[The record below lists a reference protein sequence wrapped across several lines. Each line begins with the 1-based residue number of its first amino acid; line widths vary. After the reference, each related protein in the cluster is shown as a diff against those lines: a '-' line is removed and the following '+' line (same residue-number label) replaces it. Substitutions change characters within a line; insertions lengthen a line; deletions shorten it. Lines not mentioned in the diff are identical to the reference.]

1 MARQTENYFLCFN
14 ECPKHAYKS
23 VSVDLIRA
31 DGSGHGTRVTP
42 SKCCGS
48 WTTVR
53 KWMLSASEWKNLAD
67 EARRAQRLA
76 ARQEK
81 KRKLVDAAVEKFK
94 ADRAAAFHHG
104 ITQTQAFKISKQKR
118 RA

>member
-1 MARQTENYFLCFN
+1 MASTPESNSNYSRRFVASPHSAGEGRSVMARQTENYFLCFN
-14 ECPKHAYKS
+14 ECPKHSYKS

-48 WTTVR
+48 WSTVR
-53 KWMLSASEWKNLAD
+53 KWMLSASEWKVLAD

-76 ARQEK
+76 ARREK
-81 KRKLVDAAVEKFK
+81 GGKE
-94 ADRAAAFHHG
+94 
-104 ITQTQAFKISKQKR
+104 T
-118 RA
+118 

>member
-31 DGSGHGTRVTP
+31 DGSGHGTRVTS

-53 KWMLSASEWKNLAD
+53 KWMLSASEWKTLAD
-67 EARRAQRLA
+67 EARRAQRFA
-76 ARQEK
+76 VKQERTVR
-81 KRKLVDAAVEKFK
+81 RK
-94 ADRAAAFHHG
+94 
-104 ITQTQAFKISKQKR
+104 
-118 RA
+118 